1 MNPLSLQT
9 HSAFLLYEL
18 VSSAIY
24 GVLRSVHGLRAHND
38 AIILRGGTVAEWYKR
53 MENEVQG

>member
-1 MNPLSLQT
+1 MYIPWRINDVFFLS
-9 HSAFLLYEL
+9 L

-24 GVLRSVHGLRAHND
+24 GVLRSVHGLKAHDD
-38 AIILRGGTVAEWYKR
+38 AIILRGGTVTEWYKR